1 MSYWRRGRE
10 YVDEDEY
17 LDERIQYKLDAAREE
32 IAERKRL
39 EEEEEREEKGGDSDE
54 EEIYIY
60 RQVPGIRNSIS

>member
-39 EEEEEREEKGGDSDE
+39 EEEEEREVKGDERDEKNHS
-54 EEIYIY
+54 I
-60 RQVPGIRNSIS
+60 VRNSN

>member
-39 EEEEEREEKGGDSDE
+39 EEEEEREEKGGDL
-54 EEIYIY
+54 
-60 RQVPGIRNSIS
+60 